1 MEKLQELFTNFV
13 NGGDLNRYILLA
25 VILAAGSLGLGAA
38 GRFVFGKRSLL
49 GTAVSSSIAIVFLY
63 ALTATFLALGSDF
76 SRFTAPLPFVT
87 VDGDWMTFFTFTG
100 KDHTAI
106 CTQLLNMVIL
116 AFVVSIADRFLPR
129 GKNIFLWLILR
140 VLTVCFGFVAHFLV
154 SYLIGHLL
162 PEGIA
167 QYAPTVMLILLAL
180 MLLTGALKILVGVV
194 IGTVNPLI
202 GALYTFFFANV
213 IGKQITRSVL
223 TTIILS
229 LLIFALEHLGISTI
243 SISLESLMLYIPYG
257 AGLLGLWYASNQ
269 LF

>member
-1 MEKLQELFTNFV
+1 
-13 NGGDLNRYILLA
+13 
-25 VILAAGSLGLGAA
+25 
-38 GRFVFGKRSLL
+38 
-49 GTAVSSSIAIVFLY
+49 
-63 ALTATFLALGSDF
+63 
-76 SRFTAPLPFVT
+76 
-87 VDGDWMTFFTFTG
+87 
-100 KDHTAI
+100 
-106 CTQLLNMVIL
+106 
-116 AFVVSIADRFLPR
+116 
-129 GKNIFLWLILR
+129 
-140 VLTVCFGFVAHFLV
+140 
-154 SYLIGHLL
+154 
-162 PEGIA
+162 
-167 QYAPTVMLILLAL
+167 MLILLAL